1 MQDTLFTSTTLYS
14 ALAEI
19 ALRTPSASAIVY
31 EGQTIQYKE
40 LIDRIDVVADYLNSL
55 GLRQGHSIAA
65 FGQNSPDF
73 AIHYYAAAKLGVVF
87 VPLNFNLTPAEIAYI
102 LNHCE
107 AKFLFLDEDATALM
121 IDSSETAMFRSQF
134 RPLRMPVRSEWG
146 VNLIAPS
153 VPEAEHDLIIAYTSG
168 TTGTPKA
175 VVMDHTA
182 QLGAAKALKDFWGL
196 NGNDCTVVAAP
207 LGFLLGLSTAT
218 TVGLLNG
225 MKVVI
230 HRRFHPVEV
239 LDSMVKH
246 EVTVYT
252 GVPTM
257 YSMMLEHSEQQ
268 DIRYDLSKVRSLIC
282 CGAPL
287 ADELKKRF
295 EIRFGQ
301 KLQNYYGMTECYPL
315 IGKFANDPNPHPE
328 TCVGRIAPNASI
340 KIVAADGKECEPGVA
355 GEMLVKAASMLKR
368 YHKDHALTQASLV
381 DGWFKSGDLGSID
394 AHGHVYITGRIK
406 DIIIR
411 GGANISPVEI
421 ESVLQRHPDVQ
432 DAAVIGVPDERYGEV
447 PVAFIKSR
455 QGRKALESSL
465 IQHCTVA
472 LAKFKVP
479 ASIIVCDVL
488 PLGTTGKV
496 DKQALKKQWST
507 HTISVAMS

>member
-1 MQDTLFTSTTLYS
+1 MQDTTFTSTTLYS
-14 ALAEI
+14 ALADI
-19 ALRTPSASAIVY
+19 ALGTPSAPAIVY
-31 EGQTIQYKE
+31 EGQTIQYSE
-40 LIDRIDVVADYLNSL
+40 LIERIDVVADYLNSL
-55 GLRQGHSIAA
+55 GLRGGHAIAA

-107 AKFLFLDEDATALM
+107 AKFLFLDDDATALM
-121 IDSSETAMFRSQF
+121 INSSETAMFRSQF
-134 RPLRMPVRSEWG
+134 RPLRMPARSEWG

-153 VPEAEHDLIIAYTSG
+153 VPEADHDLIIAYTSG

-175 VVMDHTA
+175 VVMDHNA
-182 QLGAAKALKDFWGL
+182 QLGAAKALKEFWGL
-196 NGNDCTVVAAP
+196 NSKDCTVVAAP

-225 MKVVI
+225 MKVVL
-230 HRRFHPVEV
+230 HRRFHPAEV
-239 LDSMVKH
+239 LDSMVEHK
-246 EVTVYT
+246 VTVYT

-257 YSMMLEHSEQQ
+257 YSMMLEYSEQQ
-268 DIRYDLSKVRSLIC
+268 DITYDLSKVRSLIC

-295 EIRFGQ
+295 ETRFCQ
-301 KLQNYYGMTECYPL
+301 RLQNYYGMTECYPL
-315 IGKFANDPNPHPE
+315 IGKFANDPNPLPE
-328 TCVGRIAPNASI
+328 GCVGRIAPNASI
-340 KIVAADGKECEPGVA
+340 RIVASDGKECEPDVA

-368 YHKDHALTQASLV
+368 YHKDPALTEASLV

-394 AHGHVYITGRIK
+394 AAGYIYITGRIK

-421 ESVLQRHPDVQ
+421 ENVLHRHPEVQ
-432 DAAVIGVPDERYGEV
+432 DAAVIGVSDERYGEV
-447 PVAFIKSR
+447 PVAFITRR
-455 QGRKALESSL
+455 QGCEALESNL
-465 IQHCTVA
+465 LQHCKVA

-479 ASIIVCDVL
+479 ASIIVCDAL
-488 PLGTTGKV
+488 PLGSTGKV
-496 DKQALKKQWST
+496 DKQALKKQWTELNTAVTPS
-507 HTISVAMS
+507 